1 VEIVRES
8 PMEQQLVSSF
18 VLQER
23 TDPMNGKAPIQSEV
37 RRVAAKVV
45 DRRWSSPNNEVVTPV
60 DLRLVVIGPVFKS

>member
-45 DRRWSSPNNEVVTPV
+45 DRRWSSPNEVVTPV
-60 DLRLVVIGPVFKS
+60 DMRRVVIGRAFKS

>member
-1 VEIVRES
+1 
-8 PMEQQLVSSF
+8 
-18 VLQER
+18 
-23 TDPMNGKAPIQSEV
+23 MNGKAPIQSEV